1 MPDISI
7 AAEGIDKLLKGLSPH
22 KAAGPDKFK
31 PIVLQTLHKELAPI
45 LQLIFQRSIDTG
57 KIPDIWKEANVSPIY
72 KKGEKSDPSN
82 YRPISLTCV
91 LCKILEHIVA
101 SSLVKHFT
109 ELDIFYEM
117 QHGFREKRSCETQL
131 IMLIDELAKNMQMG
145 KQTDL
150 ILLDFSKAFDKVAH
164 EKLLLKLHHYG
175 IRGDTL
181 KWIKDFLDNR
191 KQAVVINGIN
201 SEKIPVSSGVPQ
213 GSVLGP
219 ILFLA
224 YINDLPEQVKSRVRL
239 FADDTALYLA
249 ISSTTESEVLQTD
262 LASLE
267 QWEKMWDMQ
276 FNPSKCQVLQIT
288 KKGKTLDSKYILHN
302 VELESVPA
310 AKYLGVTIAD
320 DLSWSKHIDITTKRQ
335 TKLLVSLKEISGSI
349 IRT

>member
-1 MPDISI
+1 MFSPKTPISLKSLAQKSLQDLHDSGANLPFQPSPHPKMPDISI

-175 IRGDTL
+175 TRGDTL
-181 KWIKDFLDNR
+181 KWIKDRF
-191 KQAVVINGIN
+191 KP
-201 SEKIPVSSGVPQ
+201 SSKI
-213 GSVLGP
+213 
-219 ILFLA
+219 F
-224 YINDLPEQVKSRVRL
+224 Y
-239 FADDTALYLA
+239 
-249 ISSTTESEVLQTD
+249 
-262 LASLE
+262 
-267 QWEKMWDMQ
+267 
-276 FNPSKCQVLQIT
+276 
-288 KKGKTLDSKYILHN
+288 
-302 VELESVPA
+302 
-310 AKYLGVTIAD
+310 
-320 DLSWSKHIDITTKRQ
+320 
-335 TKLLVSLKEISGSI
+335 
-349 IRT
+349 